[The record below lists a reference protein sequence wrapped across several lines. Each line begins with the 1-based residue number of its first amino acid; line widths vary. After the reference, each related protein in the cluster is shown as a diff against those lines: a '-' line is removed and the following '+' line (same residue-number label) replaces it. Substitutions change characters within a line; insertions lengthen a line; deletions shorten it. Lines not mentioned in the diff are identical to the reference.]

1 MKKLKFFAFAL
12 FAVLACVNLSSCSD
26 DDDKDAPSSSDDNF
40 ASVIIGAWTDDDAW
54 NQPVYCFHADGSYAG
69 YHDEQKYV
77 QNRPME
83 HGSWSY
89 NDGLLKIYSYDEDG
103 DYEERTMGVAYI
115 TQDTIILKQY
125 ESDPDY
131 PEEYERDEYGYYELL
146 TLNRYI
152 D

>member
-1 MKKLKFFAFAL
+1 
-12 FAVLACVNLSSCSD
+12 
-26 DDDKDAPSSSDDNF
+26 
-40 ASVIIGAWTDDDAW
+40 
-54 NQPVYCFHADGSYAG
+54 
-69 YHDEQKYV
+69 
-77 QNRPME
+77 ME